1 MEIPFWKKKTTIWGV
16 LFCALGG
23 VMALVAEHLNIV
35 LQPAARSFARASL
48 DLLQFGATTLMSL
61 GLVGMILDMKGW
73 KEYFENGLINIMLR
87 PDYLKTQSKEK
98 LTEYQI
104 EVFKKYY
111 KREDIDQEGRFLR
124 YCLGHIHKF
133 ITEPYREE
141 IRENLLI
148 EQESP
153 DRLRVSETLRYVCRS
168 GEGGI
173 QEKLAWGANEE
184 TLKLE
189 SLRFEVHPP
198 PGHPWNLK
206 KTEWEVSDL
215 EVSQEGNLPV
225 YWLSLEPFRQV
236 DNLRVKIQASYFV
249 DPKRFST
256 WRMIV
261 PSRDVEVTIRYPE
274 ELRLQFIPFLLDSKP
289 DHQKDDPGFYHTE
302 FDSWIMPWSGFAWKL
317 FPREAAKLSL
327 LPGELEKP
335 ADGRAAA
342 GLH

>member
-1 MEIPFWKKKTTIWGV
+1 METAFWKKKTTIWGGT
-16 LFCALGG
+16 FCAMAGIMAMFAVYLNTVVRPADGSLGK
-23 VMALVAEHLNIV
+23 
-35 LQPAARSFARASL
+35 ASL
-48 DLLQFGATTLMSL
+48 DLLQFGATTLLSL
-61 GLVGMILDMKGW
+61 GLVSMILDMKSW

-111 KREDIDQEGRFLR
+111 EREDIDQEGRFLR

-148 EQESP
+148 EQESS
-153 DRLRVSETLRYVCRS
+153 DRMRVSETLRYICRT

-173 QEKLAWGANEE
+173 QERLAWGANEE
-184 TLKLE
+184 TLQLE
-189 SLRFEVHPP
+189 SLRFELHPP
-198 PGHPWNLK
+198 PGYPGTFRKLAWDK
-206 KTEWEVSDL
+206 GEL
-215 EVSQEGNLPV
+215 ETSLEGNLPV
-225 YWLSLEPFRQV
+225 YWLDLGPFRQV
-236 DNLRVKIQASYFV
+236 DKLRVKIQATYFV
-249 DPKRFST
+249 DARRFST

-289 DHQKDDPGFYHTE
+289 DHQKDDPGFYLTE

-317 FPREAAKLSL
+317 FPREAAERSHVPAARSL
-327 LPGELEKP
+327 P
-335 ADGRAAA
+335 AA
-342 GLH
+342 